1 LNLRP
6 RTWVRREANKALL
19 EAGETKPVT
28 KSELDAA
35 LGNFCH
41 LRDAHW
47 ITKQKTAL
55 DVEKLDKASREEL
68 DEAVGAV
75 FADTMAVRRA
85 ERERQRR
92 RDTEGPGWEDYP
104 YAPDWW
110 DLKVDGLFARLRPL
124 QRQALALLAPPRKPG
139 ETLSVED
146 VPSELRVLADVGLPA
161 GVDITLDVPNG
172 HYDYSPLFTYQRMV
186 FPGQL
191 PLTARGRLARL
202 EALALRVEQAS
213 GCRQWDALGFLLCD
227 QVPWVSV
234 VEVSLDKQVGSIAIR
249 VRHPE
254 VPVEVVAAVYKER
267 REELGARQDRHHRVA
282 SGWPGA
288 VDNFVTEWAARN
300 NGRRHW
306 PQIFPEFCARY
317 PNAPYGSLESFRE
330 TCYRAEKWRR
340 KADRERSAT

>member
-1 LNLRP
+1 
-6 RTWVRREANKALL
+6 VRRKANEALL
-19 EAGETKPVT
+19 DEGETKPVT

-35 LGNFCH
+35 LNNFCQ
-41 LRDAHW
+41 LLDAHW
-47 ITKQKTAL
+47 ITKQKTAV
-55 DVEKLDKASREEL
+55 DVEELDEARREEL
-68 DEAVGAV
+68 DEAADAV
-75 FADTMAVRRA
+75 STDTMAVRRA
-85 ERERQRR
+85 ERERLRR

-124 QRQALALLAPPRKPG
+124 QRQALALLAPPRKPD

-146 VPSELRVLADVGLPA
+146 LPSELRVLADVGLPA
-161 GVDITLDVPNG
+161 GVNITLDVPNG
-172 HYDYSPLFTYQRMV
+172 NYDHSPLLTFGRMV

-227 QVPWVSV
+227 QVPWVPV
-234 VEVSLDKQVGSIAIR
+234 IEVSLDKQVDSIAIR
-249 VRHPE
+249 VHHPE

-267 REELGARQDRHHRVA
+267 REELAARQDKHHRVT

-288 VDNFVTEWAARN
+288 VDNFVTEWQRGHP
-300 NGRRHW
+300 GRRHW
-306 PQIFPEFCARY
+306 PQIFAEFCAQH
-317 PNAPYGSLESFRE
+317 PKAPYGSLESFRE
-330 TCYRAEKWRR
+330 TCYREEKRR
-340 KADRERSAT
+340 REDGKKRSAR